1 MKRTKV
7 FYNALILLATL
18 LLTACQERKNTPPS
32 SLFTREEPRS
42 V

>member
-18 LLTACQERKNTPPS
+18 FLTACQERKNTPPS
-32 SLFTREEPRS
+32 NLSTREEPRS

>member
-18 LLTACQERKNTPPS
+18 LLTACQERTPPS
-32 SLFTREEPRS
+32 NLFTREEPRS

>member
-18 LLTACQERKNTPPS
+18 LLPACQERKNTPPRN
-32 SLFTREEPRS
+32 LFTREGPRP

>member
-18 LLTACQERKNTPPS
+18 LLPACQERKNTPRNF
-32 SLFTREEPRS
+32 FTREGPRP

>member
-18 LLTACQERKNTPPS
+18 LLPACQERKKHPRN
-32 SLFTREEPRS
+32 LFTREGPRP